1 MIARVRPGIF
11 LLELITHLFYNYKME
26 MQFKLDCL
34 TEHMALESDGEAPL
48 AVTHACEIPQKEPPG
63 IVYSAAAGGKRVKLL
78 KTLLT
83 SACERD
89 CLYCPFRAGR
99 DFRRETIQPDE
110 LGKAFL
116 NMRQAGLAE
125 GLFLSS
131 GIAGGGMKTQDRLI
145 ATAEILRQKLGY
157 RGYLHLKLMPGSE
170 RSQVERT
177 MQLADRI
184 SINLEAPNELRLG
197 KLAPHKDYWKE
208 LFTPLQW
215 AEEIRQ
221 STPQKLG
228 WNGRWP
234 SITTQFVVGAAGET
248 DVELLS
254 TSEFLFHKLRLAR
267 TYFSAFNPV
276 SGTPLENQQPE
287 NPMRQFRLYQ
297 SAFLLRD
304 YGYTVEDL
312 QFEADGFLP
321 LSLDPKKAWAEQNF
335 SNQPLEIN
343 KADQAQLL
351 RIPGIGPKAAAKL
364 LAANQQGSLRD
375 FSDLK
380 RIGIPLDKAAP
391 YILINGKEP
400 ARQLPLW

>member
-1 MIARVRPGIF
+1 MDVQHKF
-11 LLELITHLFYNYKME
+11 DSLS
-26 MQFKLDCL
+26 
-34 TEHMALESDGEAPL
+34 EHMSLETDGEPSP
-48 AVTHACEIPQKEPPG
+48 AVPPACGTSQRNPPG
-63 IVYSAAAGGKRVKLL
+63 VVYSAAAGGKRVKLL

-99 DFRRETIQPDE
+99 DFRRETMQPDE
-110 LGKAFL
+110 LSNAF
-116 NMRQAGLAE
+116 NSMYHAGSVE

-131 GIAGGGMKTQDRLI
+131 GIAGGGLKTQDRII
-145 ATAEILRQKLGY
+145 AAAEILRQKLGY

-170 RSQVERT
+170 RNQVERA

-208 LFTPLQW
+208 LITPLKW
-215 AEEIRQ
+215 ANEIKLSR
-221 STPQKLG
+221 PRELG

-234 SITTQFVVGAAGET
+234 SLTTQFVVGAVGET

-254 TSEFLFHKLRLAR
+254 TSEFLYHQLHLAR

-276 SGTPLENQQPE
+276 SDTPLENQPPE
-287 NPMRQFRLYQ
+287 NPLRQLRLYQ

-304 YGYTVEDL
+304 YGYTLEDL
-312 QFEADGFLP
+312 QFEPDGCLP
-321 LSLDPKKAWAEQNF
+321 LKLDPKKAWAEENL
-335 SNQPLEIN
+335 SCLPVEIN
-343 KADQAQLL
+343 NANRAELL
-351 RIPGIGPKAAAKL
+351 RIPGIGPKTATKL
-364 LAANQQGSLRD
+364 LAAKQQGILRD

-380 RIGIPLDKAAP
+380 RFGIPLEKAAP
-391 YILINGKEP
+391 YILINGKKP
-400 ARQLPLW
+400 TRQMSLW